1 MIYLEL
7 KRIIKFF
14 DKYIKNKK
22 EENIKKYKLEANT
35 LKNSFKKY
43 QKLIK
48 RYLKKLFTQQSNK
61 LFKLLIL

>member
-43 QKLIK
+43 
-48 RYLKKLFTQQSNK
+48 
-61 LFKLLIL
+61 